1 MIKKKQKTINCCLKK
16 TNDFSMHLQKEIEVS
31 YIFLKTEIFTFG
43 ACLEKRS
50 IYSYPVFHLTLLH
63 VCEFNTNKCIYVH
76 C

>member
-1 MIKKKQKTINCCLKK
+1 
-16 TNDFSMHLQKEIEVS
+16 MHLQKEIEVS